1 MRAPSLGAQGMAM
14 IENDSGPETTK
25 LTWWM
30 RLVGA
35 FYLLQF
41 VMMAVVRAPIRTA
54 GPEGALAQADAG
66 EPVARFLVDTWL
78 TFGFEVGAVGV
89 AVLVASRHPG
99 QARGVVWT
107 VLAIEVGRGILVDL
121 YMLGRGT
128 NVSVYGVWIV
138 IHAIV
143 IVTGLRSLRAT
154 AAGDGRMPTGS
165 PAHI

>member
-1 MRAPSLGAQGMAM
+1 M
-14 IENDSGPETTK
+14 IDNHSTAHTSK
-25 LTWWM
+25 LAWWM
-30 RLVGA
+30 RVVGV

-78 TFGFEVGAVGV
+78 TLGLEVGAIGV

-107 VLAIEVGRGILVDL
+107 VLAIELGRGILLDL
-121 YMLGRGT
+121 YMLSRGT
-128 NVSVYGVWIV
+128 KVSVYGVWIV
-138 IHAIV
+138 IHALV
-143 IVTGLRSLRAT
+143 IVTGLRSLRGT
-154 AAGDGRMPTGS
+154 GVGDVDQARTPSGS
-165 PAHI
+165 PASV